1 MQDDN
6 FSSIVKTVLWGRSV
20 FSNLR
25 KFLQFQLTVNGVAL
39 VIAFVAA
46 VTNGDTPLNVLELL
60 WVNLIMD
67 AMAALGKPFYSRLSV
82 VSLRGGR
89 IRGITSAS
97 CILRTF
103 HELE

>member
-20 FSNLR
+20 LANLR

-67 AMAALGKPFYSRLSV
+67 AMAALGASRSRGKLSLAISSSTTLKAV
-82 VSLRGGR
+82 R
-89 IRGITSAS
+89 
-97 CILRTF
+97 
-103 HELE
+103 